1 MKQKWMIL
9 FLVIFLPNIAKAQPS
24 MVAVCEG
31 GSTQSIRTEYTLE
44 KGFEVTKDRATLPM
58 IVYTFDSPKKGSVR
72 ITSGKNEMTGAVIKD
87 YASYKTVVYIMGGV
101 PYMDTIFFDTG
112 VVFITE
118 HKDLFG
124 AQIAA
129 TYRMKCR
136 IEK

>member
-1 MKQKWMIL
+1 MQRKPILL
-9 FLVIFLPNIAKAQPS
+9 FLAIFLPNIVQAQPS

-31 GSTQSIRTEYTLE
+31 GSTQSIRTDYTPE
-44 KGFEVTKDRATLPM
+44 RGFKVRKDRATLPM

-72 ITSGKNEMTGAVIKD
+72 ITSGKNETTGAVIKD
-87 YASYKTVVYIMGGV
+87 YASYKTVVYLMGGV

-112 VVFITE
+112 VVFSTE